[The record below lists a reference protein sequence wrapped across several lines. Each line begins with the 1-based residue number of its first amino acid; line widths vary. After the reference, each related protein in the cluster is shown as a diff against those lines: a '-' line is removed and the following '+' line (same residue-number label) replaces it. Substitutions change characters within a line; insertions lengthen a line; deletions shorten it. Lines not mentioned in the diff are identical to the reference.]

1 MTTPAAIAASADLLR
16 ALGSVPLSPPPCC
29 QPVLESLGL
38 RRVTGAEHTAVFVL
52 TAPPHAAIYLG
63 EEGKLGGEALDR
75 VAGFW
80 GVIGLVPPP
89 DADHLGLLLML
100 YAELRDAETTVH
112 NEASRRRL
120 RHVREA
126 LLIEHLWSW
135 APGYLAAVSR
145 LGTPTLSDWAR
156 MTLRAL
162 HREARSVA
170 APSLALALRTAPEP
184 TRRPTERGRLLD
196 ALVAPVQSGILLT
209 RDDLREAAATTAL
222 GYRAGERRYSLAA
235 LIDQDPAGTLG
246 WLAHHAD
253 RWAKLHAAQPPVPG
267 HDPRQWWARRAT
279 GTARTLQRLQARAAA
294 AG

>member
-1 MTTPAAIAASADLLR
+1 
-16 ALGSVPLSPPPCC
+16 
-29 QPVLESLGL
+29 
-38 RRVTGAEHTAVFVL
+38 VTGAEHTAVFVL